1 MLTICN
7 SLSSSFLFFTFKV
20 LSSAMSFIF
29 YSAIGMCASDF
40 VGLIQQPLVAKEV
53 ISIKGSSSEETHR
66 GASDSNSSSSK
77 RLTILRRVVGG
88 TSRLY
93 KRAQHPASSL
103 DEEPVPVTT
112 ILPSS
117 VFRGVGKSGAGD
129 VRASLRCGVV
139 IMLGRHRHPCC
150 CWP

>member
-1 MLTICN
+1 
-7 SLSSSFLFFTFKV
+7 
-20 LSSAMSFIF
+20 MSFIF

-40 VGLIQQPLVAKEV
+40 VGLIVAEEV

-88 TSRLY
+88 PSRLY
-93 KRAQHPASSL
+93 KRAQHLASSL

-117 VFRGVGKSGAGD
+117 IFWGVGKSGAGD

>member
-40 VGLIQQPLVAKEV
+40 VGLIVAEEV

-88 TSRLY
+88 PSRLY

-117 VFRGVGKSGAGD
+117 IFWGVGKSGAGD